1 MKDFSYILAIRLMQ
15 QEFEGFADY
24 FLASYIKLHTRSYTQ
39 SHYPPFYSHFTILVA
54 SLTAHD
60 CALLENN

>member
-24 FLASYIKLHTRSYTQ
+24 FLASYIKLHTRIIIIIIIIATVQISKRVCGTDTYTITYSY
-39 SHYPPFYSHFTILVA
+39 VK
-54 SLTAHD
+54 
-60 CALLENN
+60 

>member
-24 FLASYIKLHTRSYTQ
+24 FLASYIKLHVATIASYGIQ
-39 SHYPPFYSHFTILVA
+39 LYSATVKWR
-54 SLTAHD
+54 
-60 CALLENN
+60 